1 MRQQDFKQLL
11 EKFSSGE
18 CSREEEE
25 FILQWYNN
33 VQDGGQFAQ
42 NEEHFKAIEAKVW
55 KNIKP
60 TEPKQ
65 KRYNFSPAKVAAAV
79 AILVISSAAVFLG
92 SNFFRNSTLLTAL
105 ISQDKEKDPTIT
117 ITNSNQ
123 TPFTLKLDDGSEVT
137 LQPSSEIRYPKTF
150 GNQREVYLSGE
161 AFFKVTRDSLHPFLV
176 YSNEVVT
183 RVLGTSFTVKAYK
196 NEREITVSVRSGKV
210 SVYTLTEDKKPI
222 VKLNEP
228 RGLILIPNQQ
238 AIYQRDS
245 QNVEKTLVE
254 KPEIIL
260 AKPTLFK
267 MQYDGA
273 PVLKIFEVLEENYG
287 VDFVLDEELLAE
299 CALTTSFT
307 DEGLYERIEVICKA
321 IGAQYEITNAVIFIE
336 SDGCK

>member
-42 NEEHFKAIEAKVW
+42 NEKHFKAIEAKVW

-65 KRYNFSPAKVAAAV
+65 KRYNFFPAKVAAAV

-137 LQPSSEIRYPKTF
+137 LQPNSEIRYPKTF

-321 IGAQYEITNAVIFIE
+321 IGAQYEIANAVIFID

>member
-42 NEEHFKAIEAKVW
+42 NEEHFKAIEAKVL

-65 KRYNFSPAKVAAAV
+65 KPYYFFPAKVAAAV
-79 AILVISSAAVFLG
+79 AILVVSSAAVFFG
-92 SNFFRNSTLLTAL
+92 SNFFRNSALLTAL
-105 ISQDKEKDPTIT
+105 NSQDKEKDPTIT

-210 SVYTLTEDKKPI
+210 SVYTLAEDKKPI

-287 VDFVLDEELLAE
+287 VDFVLDEKLLAE

-321 IGAQYEITNAVIFIE
+321 IGAQYEIANAVIFID